1 MHIVSV
7 GLSLLNWVNI
17 SNIFVTHSLK
27 LKLKVNGQSM
37 GPNSNQSREA
47 HRVRS
52 RIFESSRSRSVEVL
66 KWQACVLVMWRMVWI
81 LVDVAK
87 IMWPLTWHV

>member
-27 LKLKVNGQSM
+27 LKLKVNGQSTGSQWVQTPINHM
-37 GPNSNQSREA
+37 KPT
-47 HRVRS
+47 RS
-52 RIFESSRSRSVEVL
+52 EPGYSSQVGLGQLR
-66 KWQACVLVMWRMVWI
+66 C
-81 LVDVAK
+81 
-87 IMWPLTWHV
+87 